1 MTAVLW
7 GSGTL
12 CLSFLIGFWLTPWGI
27 RDLKRRAGGATQL
40 DLRLSYTP
48 DEAARLLDLY
58 GPAGIA
64 RFRAMLW
71 ADMIFPAAYAAFF
84 AGVGL
89 IAARDFD
96 GAWRWVAAA
105 LVVGA
110 IGAAL
115 CDYAE
120 NFTLLEVLDRWP
132 ERAPAKVR
140 RASRFTTAKFL
151 LSVAAVIALAICA
164 IAWRLA

>member
-1 MTAVLW
+1 MTVLLW
-7 GSGTL
+7 ISGAL

-27 RDLKRRAGGATQL
+27 RDLKRRAGGAPQL

-48 DEAARLLDLY
+48 DEAAQLLDLY

-71 ADMIFPAAYAAFF
+71 ADMIFPAAYATFF
-84 AGVGL
+84 AGVGI
-89 IAARDFD
+89 IAARNFD
-96 GAWRWVAAA
+96 GAWRWAAVA

-132 ERAPAKVR
+132 QRAPSRVR
-140 RASRFTTAKFL
+140 CASRFTTAKFL
-151 LSVAAVIALAICA
+151 LSTASVVALAICA

>member
-7 GSGTL
+7 VSGML
-12 CLSFLIGFWLTPWGI
+12 CLSILLGFWLTPWGI
-27 RDLKRRAGGATQL
+27 RDLKRRAGGAPQL

-71 ADMIFPAAYAAFF
+71 ADMILPAAYATFF
-84 AGVGL
+84 AGIGL
-89 IAARDFD
+89 MAARDFD
-96 GAWRWVAAA
+96 GAWRWAAAA
-105 LVVGA
+105 LVIGA

-120 NFTLLEVLDRWP
+120 NFALLEVLDRWP
-132 ERAPAKVR
+132 ERAPSKVR

-151 LSVAAVIALAICA
+151 LSVGSVLALAICA
-164 IAWRLA
+164 IAWRLK